1 MNGAWML
8 GRPVAIRRAILYL
21 LVTSFPQADAQDLR
35 DRALE
40 QEQRALERDRQRQE
54 RERSAIE
61 EQQQRRE
68 LSRPVE
74 TKRDPKACES
84 ARVNYQVSC
93 GSRTA
98 PKYRSPMCREA
109 EIFLRQNC

>member
-1 MNGAWML
+1 MRLSALILAFASSAL
-8 GRPVAIRRAILYL
+8 G
-21 LVTSFPQADAQDLR
+21 AQDLR
-35 DRALE
+35 ERALE
-40 QEQRALERDRQRQE
+40 QERRALERERQQQE
-54 RERSAIE
+54 KGRSAVE

-74 TKRDPKACES
+74 VKRDAKACEN

-93 GSRTA
+93 GSPAA
-98 PKYRSPMCREA
+98 PKYRSPMCRDA